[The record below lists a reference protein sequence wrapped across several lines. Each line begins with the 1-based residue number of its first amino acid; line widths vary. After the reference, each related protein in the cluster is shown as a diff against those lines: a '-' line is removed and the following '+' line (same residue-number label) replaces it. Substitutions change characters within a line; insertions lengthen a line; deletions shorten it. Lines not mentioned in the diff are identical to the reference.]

1 MASYPNVNAANKYA
15 RDVVAGRILACKEVR
30 QACQRHLDDLTASK
44 ARTFPYRFDRDAAE
58 RVCVFIQLLP
68 HTKGKWA
75 RSRERIKLEPW
86 QKFIFCCIYGWLK
99 KKTGMRRF
107 VEAYCEVP
115 RKSGKSVIAAGVG
128 NYMFAADGEY
138 GAEVYCGATTEKQ
151 AWEVFRPAKIMLQ
164 KTPELVSMAGIEIMA
179 KNLSIAEDG
188 SRFEPVIGDP
198 GDGSSPSCALVDEF
212 HEHDTPA
219 LYETMLTGMG
229 AREQPLMFIITT
241 AGFNL
246 AGPCY
251 DKRRQAQQMLEGSV
265 PNAELFAIIFTID
278 DGDDWKDPAVLRK
291 ANPNFGVSV
300 GEEFLLKAQQ
310 DAIRYPSRQN
320 GFLTKHLNVWVSA
333 RTAWLNMASW
343 QAGGDKELTLE
354 QFEGQPCWVGLD
366 LASKTDIAAIALLF
380 RDEIEDA
387 QGRVTTRWTSFVR
400 SYLPEGAIER
410 ASNNRAAYES
420 WVNSGDLITTDG
432 EELDFD
438 VIRGDLL
445 DLSSRF
451 EIREIAYDPW
461 RATQLAHQLMKDGAE
476 IIEYRNTVQNMSPP
490 MREMEAAITGSR
502 WRHPCDPVLTWMAS
516 NVVAKEDAKEN
527 IYPRKERPE
536 NKIDGIVAIL
546 MALGRAVHEEGVE
559 KADLDGF
566 VDNPIM
572 VGI

>member
-15 RDVVAGRILACKEVR
+15 RDITAGRIPACKEVR
-30 QACQRHLDDLTASK
+30 QACQRHLDDLKASNTR
-44 ARTFPYRFDRDAAE
+44 AFPYRFDKDVAE
-58 RVCVFIQLLP
+58 RVCAFVQLLP

-75 RSRERIKLEPW
+75 RERKLITLEGW
-86 QKFIFCCIYGWLK
+86 QQFIFCALFGWLS
-99 KKTGMRRF
+99 KKTGLRRYR
-107 VEAYCEVP
+107 EAYIEVG
-115 RKSGKSVIAAGVG
+115 RKNGKSVIAAGVAD
-128 NYMFAADGEY
+128 YMLAADGEY

-151 AWEVFRPAKIMLQ
+151 AWEVFRPARLMLL
-164 KTPELVSMAGIEIMA
+164 KSPALISAAGIEVMA
-179 KNLSIAEDG
+179 KNVSIPEDG
-188 SRFEPVIGDP
+188 SRLEPLIGNP

-212 HEHDTPA
+212 HEHQTPD
-219 LYETMLTGMG
+219 LYDTMLTGMG
-229 AREQPLMFIITT
+229 ARDQPLMFIITT

-265 PNAELFAIIFTID
+265 PNDELFAIIYTID
-278 DGDDWKDPAVLRK
+278 EGDDWQDPEVLRK

-300 GEEFLLKAQQ
+300 SEEFLLKAQR

-320 GFLTKHLNVWVSA
+320 SFLTKHLNLWVSA
-333 RTAWLNMASW
+333 RTTWLNMASW
-343 QAGGDKELTLE
+343 LAGGRQGMKLE
-354 QFEGQPCWVGLD
+354 DFEGRLCWVGVD

-380 RDEIEDA
+380 RDDLEDGKT
-387 QGRVTTRWTSFVR
+387 QWTAFVR

-438 VIRGDLL
+438 IIRDDLL
-445 DLSSRF
+445 DLSKRF
-451 EIREIAYDPW
+451 EIEEIAYDPW

-490 MREMEAAITGSR
+490 MREMEAAVTAGR
-502 WRHPCDPVLTWMAS
+502 WRHPSDPVLTWMAS
-516 NVVAKEDAKEN
+516 NVVAKVDAKEN
-527 IYPRKERPE
+527 IYPRKERAE

-546 MALGRAVHEEGVE
+546 MALGRAIL
-559 KADLDGF
+559 ADAPQEDDLSDHLESH
-566 VDNPIM
+566 
-572 VGI
+572 GIRTL